1 MLLQN
6 RKIMKV
12 YAYLRVSTEKQDFQQ
27 QLNAINNYLKTKN
40 LEIDSYVEDE
50 GVSGGVSYKDR
61 NLYSLIKKMEQGD
74 VLVVSE
80 ISRLGRSMSDLN
92 KLVNDEMKPRG
103 LRLIVVGM
111 GLDINCSNLKA
122 IDEMILFAFSFASQI
137 EKEMIQE
144 RTKNALE
151 ARKRQIEANGYYI
164 SKSGAKRTKLGG
176 GAMSEAAREK
186 AAVTAM
192 KKAAE
197 NENNAFFRDYIKV
210 FEMRMGKLTN
220 DAPRAYFEQIAK
232 ELTAMGRKTQ
242 TGLEYT
248 ATRVRALWVRMK
260 NREMALD

>member
-1 MLLQN
+1 
-6 RKIMKV
+6 MKV

-27 QLNAINNYLKTKN
+27 QQNAINEYIAPKGMT
-40 LEIDSYVEDE
+40 IDEVVTDE
-50 GVSGGVSYKDR
+50 GISGGVSYKKR
-61 NLYSLIKKMEQGD
+61 NLYNLIREMQRD
-74 VLVVSE
+74 DILVVSE

-111 GLDINCSNLKA
+111 GLDLNCANLKA

-176 GAMSEAAREK
+176 GAMSEAARER

-197 NENNAFFRDYIKV
+197 NENNAFFRDYIRV

-220 DAPRAYFEQIAK
+220 EAPRAYFEQIAK

-260 NREMALD
+260 NREMVID

>member
-1 MLLQN
+1 
-6 RKIMKV
+6 MKV

-27 QLNAINNYLKTKN
+27 QANAINECLAHKGLKID
-40 LEIDSYVEDE
+40 EIVTDE
-50 GVSGGVSYKDR
+50 GVSGGVSYKKR
-61 NLYSLIKKMEQGD
+61 NLYHLIREMQKD
-74 VLVVSE
+74 DILVVSE
-80 ISRLGRSMSDLN
+80 VSRLGRSMSDLN

-111 GLDINCSNLKA
+111 GLDLNCANLKA

-151 ARKRQIEANGYYI
+151 ARKRQIEENGYYI

-176 GAMSEAAREK
+176 GAMSEEARAMAAQ
-186 AAVTAM
+186 TAM
-192 KKAAE
+192 KKAAS
-197 NENNAFFRDYIKV
+197 NETNVFFRDYLKV
-210 FEMRMGKLTN
+210 FEMRNGRLTA
-220 DAPRAYFEQIAK
+220 DSPRAYFEQIAA

-248 ATRVRALWVRMK
+248 ANRVRALWVRMK
-260 NREMALD
+260 NREMAID